1 LLNVMD
7 DLPSQDDVGRCIIN
21 REVVLEKVN
30 PTLVPR
36 GKARPQRTARER
48 SA

>member
-1 LLNVMD
+1 MY

>member
-1 LLNVMD
+1 MY
-7 DLPSQDDVGRCIIN
+7 DLPSRSDVGKCVIN
-21 REVVLEKVN
+21 REVVLERVN

-36 GKARPQRTARER
+36 TKERVERQR

>member
-1 LLNVMD
+1 V
-7 DLPSQDDVGRCIIN
+7 IN

-36 GKARPQRTARER
+36 KARPERPARGER

>member
-1 LLNVMD
+1 V
-7 DLPSQDDVGRCIIN
+7 VIT
-21 REVVLEKVN
+21 REVVLENVN

-36 GKARPQRTARER
+36 DLSRRAPRSRPDEK